1 MVLQNHVDGFK
12 MTRTTELYACLYVEE
27 LPLQALLRLRPE
39 LHDKPC
45 VVLDGD
51 PPLQMV
57 CSLNTKAR
65 RLGASH
71 AMTRVEIDTNTSIE
85 VLQRSRNEEAV
96 TKGVL
101 LESVGVFSPRVEDQ
115 SEDGAFLC
123 FIDILGTE
131 KLSGSPEVLIRN
143 LLTHIKKNGV
153 TARVVVS
160 RNANAA
166 AALAKGL
173 ASRTALKIIAEG
185 AEAAALAA
193 LPLSVLELTEEQ
205 RATFHLWGIH
215 TLGMLADLP
224 EKELIA
230 RMGQSGQRL
239 SQLALGELPHP
250 FQPKEPA
257 FLLEEHMEFDSPVEL
272 LESVLFVV
280 SGMLEQ
286 LIRRAESRA
295 LALAAIDITLTLEGS
310 EMHTC
315 TVRSSLPTNEKQIW
329 INLLHLELRAHPPQH
344 AIFSLAIKAKPGVI
358 NRTQLGIFTPQLPE
372 PTMLDVTL
380 ARIRA
385 VVGEG
390 CVGRPV
396 LIDTYQ
402 PQGFRIEPFAVPAA
416 YMSSSSASQ
425 TRSALR
431 RQRSAEN
438 IYVTVQDDR
447 PKTFVF
453 RHVSY
458 TTRQAYGPWPV
469 SGDWWSQAS
478 WRIEQWDLVASAQE
492 GGDLLC
498 CCVTHDLAQDRWQI
512 AALHD

>member
-1 MVLQNHVDGFK
+1 
-12 MTRTTELYACLYVEE
+12 MTRTAELYACLYVEE
-27 LPLQALLRLRPE
+27 LPLQALLHLRPE
-39 LHDKPC
+39 LRDKPC
-45 VVLDGD
+45 VVMDGD

-65 RLGASH
+65 RLGVTH
-71 AMTRVEIDTNTSIE
+71 KMTRVEIDTYTSIR
-85 VLQRSRNEEAV
+85 VLQRSRKEEAA

-101 LESVGVFSPRVEDQ
+101 LESVGVFSPRVEDR

-123 FIDILGTE
+123 FVDILGTE
-131 KLSGSPEVLIRN
+131 KLSGPSEMLIRN
-143 LLTHIKKNGV
+143 LLANVRKNGV
-153 TARVVVS
+153 SARVVVS

-173 ASRTALKIIAEG
+173 TSRTALKIIAEG
-185 AEAAALAA
+185 EEAAVLAS

-205 RATFHLWGIH
+205 RETFRVWGIR

-224 EKELIA
+224 EEELIV

-239 SQLALGELPHP
+239 RKLALGELTHP
-250 FQPKEPA
+250 FQPKEPV

-272 LESVLFVV
+272 LESVLFVA
-280 SGMLEQ
+280 SGMLGQ
-286 LIRRAESRA
+286 LIRRADSRA
-295 LALAAIDITLTLEGS
+295 LALAVIDIKLTLEGS
-310 EMHTC
+310 ETHAC
-315 TVRSSLPTNEKQIW
+315 TVRSSLPTNEKQTW
-329 INLLHLELRAHPPQH
+329 IKLLHLELRAHPPKL
-344 AIFSLAIKAKPGVI
+344 AILALAIKATSGAI
-358 NRTQLGIFTPQLPE
+358 NRTQLGLFTPQLPE
-372 PTMLDVTL
+372 QTKLDVTL

-385 VVGEG
+385 IVGEN
-390 CVGRPV
+390 CAGRAV

-402 PQGFRIEPFAVPAA
+402 PQGFRIEPFAVPTA
-416 YMSSSSASQ
+416 YTSSSSASQ
-425 TRSALR
+425 TRSVLR
-431 RQRSAEN
+431 KQRSVED

-447 PKTFVF
+447 PKAFVF
-453 RHVSY
+453 RQVRY
-458 TTRQAYGPWPV
+458 TIRQTYGPWLV

-498 CCVTHDLAQDRWQI
+498 CCVNHDLAQDRWQI